1 MATKAFQK
9 IYTQLEAITKATVAL
24 KAQGIS
30 NDELAVVDGRLAQVV
45 KTKGDLVTLQ
55 VFSGTEGIPTNAEV
69 TFLGVPP
76 TLKVSDEL
84 AGRFFDAYGKPLD
97 GGPEVEGREVQ
108 IGGPSV
114 NPYKRRQPSQII
126 PTGIAGIDL
135 NNTLVSGQKI
145 PFFADPDQPYNNVM
159 AQVAL
164 RADVDKIIL
173 GGMGLTND
181 DYLYFKHEFEAAGAL
196 DKIISFV
203 NTTEQPPVERLLIP
217 DMALTAAEYFAVE
230 KNEKVLVL
238 LTDMT
243 LYAD

>member
-24 KAQGIS
+24 RAQGIS

-69 TFLGVPP
+69 TFLGAPP

-97 GGPEVEGREVQ
+97 GGPEVEGTEVQ

-114 NPYKRRQPSQII
+114 K
-126 PTGIAGIDL
+126 A
-135 NNTLVSGQKI
+135 
-145 PFFADPDQPYNNVM
+145 F
-159 AQVAL
+159 
-164 RADVDKIIL
+164 
-173 GGMGLTND
+173 
-181 DYLYFKHEFEAAGAL
+181 
-196 DKIISFV
+196 
-203 NTTEQPPVERLLIP
+203 
-217 DMALTAAEYFAVE
+217 
-230 KNEKVLVL
+230 
-238 LTDMT
+238 
-243 LYAD
+243 